1 MSEYFSE
8 CLKKGKI
15 REFSRG
21 KNLAQKELRLAA
33 DDFKTAKISFKQTNF
48 RWSIIQAYYS
58 MFHAARAL
66 LYAKNYREKS
76 HFCLIEAI
84 KTLYV
89 EKGILP
95 VFLIEALIKAKNLRE
110 AADYYGDFSQIN
122 ASNILKAAKDFINKV
137 KELFSSG

>member
-1 MSEYFSE
+1 MSEYFQD

-15 REFSRG
+15 KKFSRG
-21 KNLAQKELRLAA
+21 QELASKELRLAA
-33 DDFKTAKISFKQTNF
+33 EDLKSAKISFSQNNF

-89 EKGILP
+89 EKKVIST
-95 VFLIEALIKAKNLRE
+95 FLIEALIKAKNLRE
-110 AADYYGDFSQIN
+110 AADYYGDFSKIN
-122 ASNILKAAKDFINKV
+122 AANLLDKAKEFIDMAEKIL
-137 KELFSSG
+137 

>member
-1 MSEYFSE
+1 MSEYFQD

-15 REFSRG
+15 KKFSRG
-21 KNLAQKELRLAA
+21 QELASKELRLAA
-33 DDFKTAKISFKQTNF
+33 EDLKSAKISFSQNNF

-58 MFHAARAL
+58 MFHVARAL

-89 EKGILP
+89 EKKVIST
-95 VFLIEALIKAKNLRE
+95 FLIEALIKAKNLRE
-110 AADYYGDFSQIN
+110 AADYYGDFSKIN
-122 ASNILKAAKDFINKV
+122 AANLLDKAKEFIDMAEKIL
-137 KELFSSG
+137 